1 MRSKFTKMPHLLG
14 FLMLQIRSIKT
25 EAAVRSYSVKVMFLK
40 ISQNSQEKQLC
51 RSFRSPRKVINE
63 RR

>member
-14 FLMLQIRSIKT
+14 FLMLQVRSIKT

-40 ISQNSQEKQLC
+40 ISQNSQEKQR
-51 RSFRSPRKVINE
+51 RSFRSRRKVINE

>member
-1 MRSKFTKMPHLLG
+1 
-14 FLMLQIRSIKT
+14 MLQIRSIKT

-40 ISQNSQEKQLC
+40 ISQNSQEKQR
-51 RSFRSPRKVINE
+51 RSFRSRRKVINE